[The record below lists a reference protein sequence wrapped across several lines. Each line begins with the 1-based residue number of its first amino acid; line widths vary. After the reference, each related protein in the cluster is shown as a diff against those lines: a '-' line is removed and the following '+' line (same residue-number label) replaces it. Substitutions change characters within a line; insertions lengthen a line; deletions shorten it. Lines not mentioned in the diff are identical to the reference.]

1 MCKRR
6 LVSFKGECAYA
17 DGFGVSAADLDMSIL
32 RSFAAG
38 RRNSVWQ
45 LGLWKERF
53 GWVSWD

>member
-45 LGLWKERF
+45 LGLWK
-53 GWVSWD
+53 